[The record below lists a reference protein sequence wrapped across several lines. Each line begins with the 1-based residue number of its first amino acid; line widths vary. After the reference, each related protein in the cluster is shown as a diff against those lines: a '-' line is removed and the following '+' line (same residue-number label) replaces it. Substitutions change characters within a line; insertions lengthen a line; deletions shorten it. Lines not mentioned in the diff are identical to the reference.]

1 MSKVLVVGHVP
12 LPFENLKKFYA
23 PGARTWHFSEPLI
36 ADGHELVIAG
46 LRIPFVYDDDLP
58 DVVKT
63 EERGC
68 TIYSVTPAA
77 AECGTLLTDLAEEF
91 EPDCVLGVNSY
102 PSYVACVKGLEQ
114 PLWADINGCL
124 LAEAQLKAATYSD
137 DAFLEHF
144 FRMDEGV
151 LRRADRF
158 STVALRQKYELIGEL
173 AHAGRLTSSTAGYDF
188 VADIPNAYP
197 DTPLREEGARE
208 LRARTEGDFL
218 VLWSGGYNT
227 WTDTSTLFEGLT
239 YAMERNPR
247 VKYVSTGGSIDG
259 HDELTYPTLVK
270 LVEESPLRDNFL
282 LEGWIERDVARS
294 YYLSC
299 DVGVNIDSDTYEV
312 MFGSRN
318 RIMDWAVA
326 ALPSLSTDLCELTEE
341 FAAQG
346 LLYRFPDGDPVALG
360 QKILELAADPEGL
373 ARTGERLKKYVFE
386 KFSYAATTGALREW
400 VASPEHSPDWEE
412 RKDRILPQPPPPP
425 PPPPITPASS
435 AGEKLK
441 FYLKNE
447 GVGTTVKRAAS
458 SAKRKT
464 RRGGESQ

>member
-1 MSKVLVVGHVP
+1 LSKVLVVGHVP

-36 ADGHELVIAG
+36 ADGHELVIVG

-63 EERGC
+63 TERGC
-68 TIYSVTPAA
+68 TIYSVSPAE
-77 AECGTLLTDLAEEF
+77 AECGTLLADLAEEF

-114 PLWADINGCL
+114 PIWADINGCL
-124 LAEAQLKAATYSD
+124 MAEAQLKAATYAD
-137 DAFLEHF
+137 DSYLEHF
-144 FRMDEGV
+144 QRMDEGV

-197 DTPLREEGARE
+197 DTPFSQEGARE

-227 WTDTSTLFEGLT
+227 WTDTRTLFDGLI

-259 HDELTYPTLVK
+259 HDELTYPTLVE
-270 LVEESPLRDNFL
+270 LVEASPLKDNFL

-294 YYLSC
+294 YYLAC
-299 DVGVNIDSDTYEV
+299 DVGINIDSDTYEV

-318 RIMDWAVA
+318 RIMDWALA
-326 ALPSLSTDLCELTEE
+326 ELPTLSTDLCELTEE
-341 FAAQG
+341 FAREG
-346 LLYRFPDGDPVALG
+346 LLFTFPAGNPQALG
-360 QKILELAADPEGL
+360 EKILELAADTDRLEQ
-373 ARTGERLKKYVFE
+373 TGGRLKDYVLE
-386 KFSYAATTGALREW
+386 RFSYSATTEVLRHW
-400 VASPEHSPDWEE
+400 VADPRHAPDWEM
-412 RKDRILPQPPPPP
+412 RKDQLLPQPPPPP
-425 PPPPITPASS
+425 PITPESS
-435 AGEKLK
+435 AAAKLK

-447 GVGTTVKRAAS
+447 GISTTVKRAAS
-458 SAKRKT
+458 SARRKA
-464 RRGGESQ
+464 RG